1 MLVLWRVQNAKNP
14 YPNGGSWN
22 YFFWPPSKDLAFF
35 TSHKNHKSLNLL
47 QNLYIANRTWVDA
60 ALLIPSEIARGPK
73 KNKWKNQKSRNNHHL
88 MPLLCMLHKW
98 IVMVYHYWPWCK
110 AKPQGLRVF
119 PKIKGRKKRRKLAGH
134 VFSELSTTYGLYIR
148 HEEKVAMNR
157 KALGENFLS
166 IWRVD
171 VVVSFLF
178 SNKDFPR
185 YKVPSKCKG
194 NLSQVLYKKGKE
206 RDTLTHQAKY
216 GPS

>member
-1 MLVLWRVQNAKNP
+1 MGGCSFNNNTKWNSTWTKKKQVKESKVMEQPP
-14 YPNGGSWN
+14 Y
-22 YFFWPPSKDLAFF
+22 
-35 TSHKNHKSLNLL
+35 
-47 QNLYIANRTWVDA
+47 
-60 ALLIPSEIARGPK
+60 
-73 KNKWKNQKSRNNHHL
+73 

-119 PKIKGRKKRRKLAGH
+119 PKIKGPKKRRKLAGH

-171 VVVSFLF
+171 IVVSFLF
-178 SNKDFPR
+178 SNKDFPG
-185 YKVPSKCKG
+185 YKVPSKCKRKSLPSALQEG
-194 NLSQVLYKKGKE
+194 ERERHPHTPSQIWPIITNKCNF
-206 RDTLTHQAKY
+206 
-216 GPS
+216 